1 MRFVSRGS
9 FISIFAA
16 CLALPAFA
24 QTASSPEQ
32 QPPNPAVQQGTLTGK
47 ERLGPKWMDEQRIDN
62 CKVPIDKCGT
72 KPRPSTCPHVPV
84 G

>member
-24 QTASSPEQ
+24 QTASSPE
-32 QPPNPAVQQGTLTGK
+32 

-72 KPRPSTCPHVPV
+72 KPRPDTCPHVPV